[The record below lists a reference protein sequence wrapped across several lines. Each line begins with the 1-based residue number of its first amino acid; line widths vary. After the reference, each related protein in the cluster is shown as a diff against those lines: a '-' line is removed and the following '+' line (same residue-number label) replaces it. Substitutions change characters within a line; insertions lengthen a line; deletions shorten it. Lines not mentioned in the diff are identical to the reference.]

1 MAGAF
6 IIGAGPGIGRSVA
19 RRFARAGLPV
29 AVVARNPETVEA
41 TARAVQADG
50 GTALALAADSTDEQA
65 LRAALDTA
73 VETHGAPEV
82 LVYNAANI
90 RSDVAGELTA
100 AEHLQA
106 WAVNVVGA
114 VTAAGH
120 LGPQMVDNGGG
131 TIILTGGMPEPMPQ
145 LVSLS
150 LGKAGIRALAT
161 MLDKQLGPEG
171 VHVATVTVCGVVEPG
186 GPYDPDLIAERYWQI
201 HAQPAGSWEREVLFQ
216 GG

>member
-1 MAGAF
+1 MAGAL

-29 AVVARNPETVEA
+29 AVLARSWDTVEA
-41 TARAVQADG
+41 TARAVAADG
-50 GTALALAADSTDEQA
+50 GTALALAADSTDEEA

-73 VETHGAPEV
+73 VQAHGAPEV

-90 RSDVAGELTA
+90 RRDVVGELTT

-120 LGPQMVDNGGG
+120 VAPQMVDNGGG
-131 TIILTGGMPEPMPQ
+131 TIILTGGMPDPMAQ

-161 MLDKQLGPEG
+161 MLDEQLGPEG
-171 VHVATVTVCGVVEPG
+171 VHVATVTVCGAVEPG

-216 GG
+216 GA